1 MKNVIL
7 LFKVDIE
14 NSKRMN
20 EKKKNMKE
28 VGDHLNIYTLK
39 NQNKSST
46 AFVKKGV
53 YYIVHSI

>member
-1 MKNVIL
+1 MIL